1 MNLRTRRSGISNLI
15 GAIFF
20 ILVVGLVVSTLA
32 IIFGASS
39 GFING
44 LHTSNEQ
51 AVGNSNTYL
60 RVNNMT
66 FGATYASL
74 TSPLAVSP
82 NPAGPLLPVPNMN
95 FTGGDSGW
103 YVSKGFSVLQ
113 DNATVTNT
121 NSSAVNQ
128 LPSTNGFKLTVENT
142 DTNPGRLIQKVTL
155 LVDTNITSAC
165 TVPPCL
171 SATTAGLPIGSTVAI
186 SPPLTGGNITWT
198 IPAGLGIL
206 QHSADTFQWSATP
219 LPAKLGTFY
228 DTVVLSWYTSTNSF
242 LDSGIGTVN
251 TNTTIISTHV
261 WLAPGVSSAKVQGT
275 HSSFVPGGLT
285 AGYDGGPL
293 SSSSSSGPGSLYAS
307 FQPSVNSTPL
317 PAGDQ
322 LTANV
327 NFTAPFTLQ
336 NNIAVTSPVC
346 CSVSWESDLAS
357 LSSVH
362 NPLIYYHVYLQNT
375 SKIWVMLNPGGTD
388 PTLVNYFQPSGW
400 HNYSVQFS
408 PAPTGRT
415 VLHSGTYNI
424 TVSVSMT
431 LPAGSDPS
439 VLMNFDDIG
448 VSITPG
454 TGSTISFGSQQFLLN
469 VGVAQDQ
476 VQGLT
481 LGANMTAALPPESE
495 NATAYLFAADDS
507 SGTPTWTEVGSAFF
521 NSSAAIRTVI
531 PLPNAAYYV
540 SASGMVQLLVRVVV
554 IGTSCGGTCS
564 GLTVTAFA
572 ITSSI
577 DQNRSVVAIQAMQ
590 APQPVRLVSLYIS
603 GPNGLTVMTPLNEY
617 LATGEILTLQTSGF
631 SWLTGQTYT
640 VTVTTSNGLTFSRSF
655 VAPDS

>member
-1 MNLRTRRSGISNLI
+1 MRTRRSGISNLI

-66 FGATYASL
+66 FGATYTSL

-82 NPAGPLLPVPNMN
+82 GPVGPLLPVPNMN

-103 YVSKGFSVLQ
+103 YVSKSFSVLQ

-121 NSSAVNQ
+121 NSSDVNQ

-142 DTNPGRLIQKVTL
+142 DTKPGRFIQKVTL
-155 LVDTNITSAC
+155 LVDTNVTSAC

-171 SATTAGLPIGSTVAI
+171 SATTAGLPIGSAVAI
-186 SPPLTGGNITWT
+186 FPPLTGGNITWT
-198 IPAGLGIL
+198 IPAGLGI
-206 QHSADTFQWSATP
+206 QQGSADTFQWSATP

-228 DTVVLSWYTSTNSF
+228 DTVVLSWYYNSNSSF
-242 LDSGIGTVN
+242 IDSGIGTVN
-251 TNTTIISTHV
+251 TNTTLVSTHI
-261 WLAPGVSSAKVQGT
+261 WLSPGTSTAKVQGT
-275 HSSFVPGGLT
+275 HSSYVPGGLT

-307 FQPSVNSTPL
+307 FQPSVNSGTL

-322 LTANV
+322 LTGTV

-336 NNIAVTSPVC
+336 SDVLVSSSGC

-357 LSSVH
+357 LTSVH
-362 NPLIYYHVYLQNT
+362 NPLVYFHVFLQN
-375 SKIWVMLNPGGTD
+375 SSRVWVMLNPGGTD
-388 PTLVNYFQPSGW
+388 PTLVNYFGPTGW
-400 HNYSVQFS
+400 QSSSVQFS
-408 PAPTGRT
+408 PVPSGNT
-415 VLHSGTYNI
+415 LLQSGTYNI

-431 LPAGSDPS
+431 LPAGSEPS

-448 VSITPG
+448 VSITPLA
-454 TGSTISFGSQQFLLN
+454 SSSVSFGSEQFQLN
-469 VGVAQDQ
+469 VGVNQSQ

-495 NATAYLFAADDS
+495 NATAYLFAADHS
-507 SGTPTWTEVGSAFF
+507 RGTPTWTEVGSAFF

-540 SASGMVQLLVRVVV
+540 SASGRVQLLVRVVV
-554 IGTSCGGTCS
+554 TGTSCGLTCS

-572 ITSSI
+572 ITSSV
-577 DQNRSVVAIQAMQ
+577 DQNRSVVTVQATQ
-590 APQPVRLVSLYIS
+590 TPQPIRLVSLYVS
-603 GPNGLTVMTPLNEY
+603 GPNGLTAMPLNDY
-617 LATGEILTLQTSGF
+617 VTTGEILTLQTSGF

-655 VAPDS
+655 VAPGG